1 MNKILFLTTAHN
13 YDDDRIFF
21 HQAKELITSGFEV
34 KICSLTSDL
43 KGKIDEIDIESFDIL
58 NQSAK
63 TKTQKFLDVCKAFQP
78 DCIICSEPI
87 AVIAAH
93 KFSKTQKISI
103 VYDITEWYPAMSMLQ
118 DYSFPMKLLH
128 GFKFFLIQLYAGFL
142 STHFIFGEETKKF
155 PLAYFFPF
163 KKKMILP
170 YYPHEKFVS
179 ENIKKL
185 SPNEITLC
193 YTGALSEDKGIG
205 NFFNAVEELNKRNPQ
220 LNIKI
225 LIVGSTRSESD
236 REYFAEILTKS
247 SVRNIEIKQP
257 TSFESFTKAFAD
269 ADICFDLRNFNFEN
283 HHSLPIKLFYYMGAG
298 KPIIYSNLK
307 GIRKHMDVSGFGFLV
322 DPKDSVKIVAHVE
335 NYLRNSKLYDLHAAN
350 ARKEFMEHYNWK
362 MIKNS
367 FITFIQNSL
376 PKSNR

>member
-1 MNKILFLTTAHN
+1 MNKILFLTTAHHYN
-13 YDDDRIFF
+13 DDRIFF
-21 HQAKELITSGFEV
+21 HQAKELFGRGFEV
-34 KICSLTSDL
+34 KICSFTSDF
-43 KGKIDEIDIESFDIL
+43 KGEIDDIEIESFGIL

-63 TKTQKFLDVCKAFQP
+63 TKTQKFLDVCKTFQP
-78 DCIICSEPI
+78 DSIICSEPI

-93 KFSKTQKISI
+93 RFSKTKKISI

-118 DYSFPMKLLH
+118 DYSFPMKLIH

-185 SPNEITLC
+185 SSNEITLC

-205 NFFNAVEELNKRNPQ
+205 NFFIAVEELNKRNPQ

-225 LIVGSTRSESD
+225 LIVGSTRSEND
-236 REYFAEILTKS
+236 REYFAEILAKS

-283 HHSLPIKLFYYMGAG
+283 HHSLPIKLFYYMGAR

-307 GIRKHMDVSGFGFLV
+307 GIRKHMNVSGFGFLV

-362 MIKNS
+362 VIKNS
-367 FITFIQNSL
+367 FVNFIQNSL